1 MKLVT
6 RARARVRGLVRG
18 LLTGIGDE
26 TRLLN
31 EKLLEVLRLLEKQ
44 NSLLSETVERLNDQ
58 TALLDDKLM
67 AMIHRQNA
75 QIELQ
80 KANVGAVRAAFSDS
94 THDGDFPVV
103 EVPPLPDNP
112 IEDLLRKRA
121 FASARSKQPLTFA
134 PKTFNTAHPKYY
146 PALVRNFAGK
156 IFNADRSLN
165 NGVFSSI
172 AALAQDDEIA
182 DFAWDKVL
190 KDAFTELAT
199 VAHSH
204 QVLERQA
211 YIEDYLDRISREHG
225 AFYSAGWVNRDD
237 ALFLYWLV
245 RRLNPKMIVQT
256 GVSNGLSSAFMVLA
270 LVKNGA
276 GGRLRAIDL
285 PAEFNPD
292 DPSWTVKGTVY
303 GVAIPQGKTSGWI
316 VPDAYRDRIEV
327 WSGDAKTLL
336 PKLVD
341 NVDSIDMFFHDS
353 DHTYDHMMFEFR
365 EAKRKLRAG
374 GLVVADDV
382 SWNASVWDFAD
393 EWGVPSFNFRGTIG
407 VAFF

>member
-6 RARARVRGLVRG
+6 RASARVRGLMRG
-18 LLTGIGDE
+18 LITGIGDE

-31 EKLLEVLRLLEKQ
+31 DKLRDVLRLLDKQ
-44 NSLLSETVERLNDQ
+44 NSLLSETIERLNDQ

-80 KANVGAVRAAFSDS
+80 KAEIGAMRAAFSGS
-94 THDGDFPVV
+94 AHAVDFPIVD
-103 EVPPLPDNP
+103 VPPLPDNP
-112 IEDLLRKRA
+112 IEELLRKRA
-121 FASARSKQPLTFA
+121 FASARSKQPLMFA

-156 IFNADRSLN
+156 IFNADQTLDN
-165 NGVFSSI
+165 DVFASI
-172 AALAQDDEIA
+172 AALAQDGEVA
-182 DFAWDKVL
+182 DLAWDKIL

-199 VAHSH
+199 VPQSH
-204 QVLERQA
+204 QVFERQA

-225 AFYSAGWVNRDD
+225 AFYAAGWVNRDD

-245 RRLNPKMIVQT
+245 RQLNPKMIVQT

-285 PAEFNPD
+285 PAVFNPD

-303 GVAIPQGKTSGWI
+303 GVAIPQGKSSGWM

-327 WSGDAKTLL
+327 WSGDAKALM

-341 NVDSIDMFFHDS
+341 EVDSIDLFFHDS
-353 DHTYDHMMFEFR
+353 DHTYDHMMFEFQ
-365 EAKRKLRAG
+365 EAKRKLNNG

-393 EWGVPSFNFRGTIG
+393 EWKVPAYNFRGTIG